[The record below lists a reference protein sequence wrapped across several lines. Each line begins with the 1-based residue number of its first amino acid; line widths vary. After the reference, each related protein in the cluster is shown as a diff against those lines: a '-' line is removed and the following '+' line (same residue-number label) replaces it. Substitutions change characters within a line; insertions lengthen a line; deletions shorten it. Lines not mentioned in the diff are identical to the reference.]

1 MSSWKQWHSMQN
13 EEATTYGKL
22 KTLIIKDCDELV
34 GDLPRLLP
42 SLIIKLVKA
51 SSYSR
56 GQMTLEANI
65 QIASPY
71 VEKLLFNGENES
83 SVKERLFK
91 LQSTFNTLAA
101 VRFEVENKRIK
112 NPGVEKWLDDL
123 LDAVDDA
130 EDFFGDVE
138 YDAMKPNKA
147 DESKKEKRKAI
158 SKLLSCFS
166 KPSTSTDRV
175 RNANMEEILKRLE
188 YLANQ
193 IGNLN
198 LEKNVV
204 DVQPSGSSRV
214 KTSLPDEPELYVS
227 TSFFVKSKDRSGRSV
242 FLMHDLLVD
251 LAKIVSGK
259 YSSLLEHNEDTVK
272 FEKKTRH
279 LGCLMEHSTNNKVS
293 SYDFEGKIF
302 PNWVGNDSFSN
313 IAEVTLDGCE
323 HCSYLPPFGQLPLL
337 KDLSISRCNSVV
349 TVGAEFY
356 GNCSGRKP
364 FSSLE
369 TLSMAEL
376 VIEAFLSASF
386 DFLLEKITSP
396 YVEDFF
402 FKGKNESSSVV
413 SERLF
418 KLKSTFNCLAAVCIE
433 VENKRIKNPAVEKW
447 LDNLLDAVDDAEDFF
462 GDIEYDAMKPKNV
475 ELKKE
480 KRKAISKLLSCCSKP
495 SNSADCE
502 RNAKM
507 EAILKRLEHLADQIG
522 KLNLE
527 KNVGEVKPS
536 ESSRAKTSLPDEPEL
551 YVDLAR
557 TISGKYSC
565 LLEQTDNIDRLEKKT
580 RHLGCVKELY
590 ADNKIASY
598 DFGATPISVSD
609 GKSLEELTFLLIENC
624 GSFVSF
630 PNGGLIAPKLSDL
643 QIFNC
648 PKLKWLPEKMT
659 SLSSL
664 KSLTII
670 GCPLIETSPENGMPA
685 SFFQYLFEIASPYVK
700 DFFFNGENERLFKL
714 KSTFNSLAAVRFEVE
729 NKRIKNPAV
738 EKWLDNLLDAVDD
751 AEDFF
756 GDIEYDA
763 MKPNKVDESKKEKQ
777 KAISKLLS
785 CFSKP
790 SHSIDR
796 ARNGNMEET
805 LKRLEYLANQIR
817 NLNLEKNVVEVK
829 PSESSR
835 VKTSL
840 PDEPELYVSMSFFV
854 KSWDRRGSSCFVIHD
869 LLVDLAKIVSGKYSS
884 LLEHNEDIVTFEKKT
899 RHLGCVMEHS
909 SDTRYLDC
917 PLIEP
922 FPGGEGGLPVSL
934 STDLDWNMAE
944 LVISAV
950 ISASF
955 DFLLKRVASPYLK
968 EFLKE
973 NESSVVSERLFKLKS
988 MLNCLAAVRFE
999 VENKRIKNPA
1009 VEKWLD
1015 DLLDAI
1021 DDAEDFFGDIE
1032 YDAMKPNNVDE
1043 SKKARGKARC
1053 LPTTL
1058 TPLYHYPP
1066 LQSLSHYFKAILVS
1080 DGQSLEELTYLVVAR
1095 EDDFLLS
1102 FGAFG
1107 NEKLSIDRDFP

>member
-1 MSSWKQWHSMQN
+1 MRIHRLENSDILYKATNPTNPSSSSTGCFPSTLQELRLLSCGSSFRSLNMDLFPN
-13 EEATTYGKL
+13 L
-22 KTLIIKDCDELV
+22 KTLEIAFSHHIEVVSMSDGKSLEELTSLTIRGCNNFASFPDGGLIAPKLSEFIVRDCSKLKW
-34 GDLPRLLP
+34 LPKKMTSLL
-42 SLIIKLVKA
+42 SLESLAIVDCPLMETFPKGEGGLPV
-51 SSYSR
+51 SLS
-56 GQMTLEANI
+56 TLEI
-65 QIASPY
+65 SCDG
-71 VEKLLFNGENES
+71 KNETS
-83 SVKERLFK
+83 SVVSERLFK
-91 LQSTFNTLAA
+91 LKSTFNSLAA
-101 VRFEVENKRIK
+101 IRFEVENKRIK
-112 NPGVEKWLDDL
+112 NPAVEKWLDDP
-123 LDAVDDA
+123 LDVVDDA
-130 EDFFGDVE
+130 EDFFGDIE
-138 YDAMKPNKA
+138 YDAMKPNKV
-147 DESKKEKRKAI
+147 DESKKEKQKAI
-158 SKLLSCFS
+158 SKLLTCFS
-166 KPSTSTDRV
+166 KP
-175 RNANMEEILKRLE
+175 
-188 YLANQ
+188 
-193 IGNLN
+193 
-198 LEKNVV
+198 
-204 DVQPSGSSRV
+204 
-214 KTSLPDEPELYVS
+214 
-227 TSFFVKSKDRSGRSV
+227 
-242 FLMHDLLVD
+242 
-251 LAKIVSGK
+251 
-259 YSSLLEHNEDTVK
+259 
-272 FEKKTRH
+272 
-279 LGCLMEHSTNNKVS
+279 
-293 SYDFEGKIF
+293 
-302 PNWVGNDSFSN
+302 
-313 IAEVTLDGCE
+313 
-323 HCSYLPPFGQLPLL
+323 
-337 KDLSISRCNSVV
+337 
-349 TVGAEFY
+349 
-356 GNCSGRKP
+356 
-364 FSSLE
+364 
-369 TLSMAEL
+369 MAEL

-598 DFGATPISVSD
+598 DFGATRLRTFLTLLGSSSSEIIFSNEIECNDYFEAISVSD

-685 SFFQYLFEIASPYVK
+685 SL
-700 DFFFNGENERLFKL
+700 
-714 KSTFNSLAAVRFEVE
+714 
-729 NKRIKNPAV
+729 
-738 EKWLDNLLDAVDD
+738 
-751 AEDFF
+751 
-756 GDIEYDA
+756 
-763 MKPNKVDESKKEKQ
+763 
-777 KAISKLLS
+777 
-785 CFSKP
+785 
-790 SHSIDR
+790 
-796 ARNGNMEET
+796 NGNMEEI
-805 LKRLEYLANQIR
+805 LKRLEYLANQIG

-869 LLVDLAKIVSGKYSS
+869 LLVDLAKIVAGKYSS

-909 SDTRYLDC
+909 SDNKYSHSTI
-917 PLIEP
+917 PLPSSSIP
-922 FPGGEGGLPVSL
+922 
-934 STDLDWNMAE
+934 
-944 LVISAV
+944 
-950 ISASF
+950 
-955 DFLLKRVASPYLK
+955 LLKKLWIILQISRYGFISQSQNSLYCIQP
-968 EFLKE
+968 
-973 NESSVVSERLFKLKS
+973 LF
-988 MLNCLAAVRFE
+988 
-999 VENKRIKNPA
+999 
-1009 VEKWLD
+1009 
-1015 DLLDAI
+1015 
-1021 DDAEDFFGDIE
+1021 
-1032 YDAMKPNNVDE
+1032 
-1043 SKKARGKARC
+1043 
-1053 LPTTL
+1053 
-1058 TPLYHYPP
+1058 
-1066 LQSLSHYFKAILVS
+1066 
-1080 DGQSLEELTYLVVAR
+1080 
-1095 EDDFLLS
+1095 
-1102 FGAFG
+1102 
-1107 NEKLSIDRDFP
+1107 